1 MKSHVR
7 ERIASK
13 LVDQGMRR
21 IPRDGYDDVEFSPMI
36 KEIINAQAPELN
48 FTNWKFIDGD
58 KVVWK
63 VDVENTDTKKS
74 TTISSSRITECIDN
88 AKRYFKNFEE
98 NT

>member
-7 ERIASK
+7 ENMAKNI
-13 LVDQGMRR
+13 VDQCMRR
-21 IPRDGYDDVEFSPMI
+21 IPKDGYDEVEFAPMI

-58 KVVWK
+58 RVVWK
-63 VDVENTDTKKS
+63 VDVENTDTKNS
-74 TTISSSRITECIDN
+74 TTISSSSITECIDN

>member
-48 FTNWKFIDGD
+48 FTNWKFIDSD
-58 KVVWK
+58 SVLWT
-63 VDVENTDTKKS
+63 VDVENLDTKQS
-74 TTISSSRITECIDN
+74 TTISDKGITQCIQQ
-88 AKRYFKNFEE
+88 AKNYFKNSD
-98 NT
+98 